1 MMKEF
6 APDRNLDLRVLQ
18 LDMMNLASVKAAA
31 TRFASEEIRLDL
43 LINNA
48 GVRKVDKCVGICLL
62 TASQIMGTPFA
73 TTRDGYE
80 SQWQVNYL
88 APFILT
94 HNLLPL
100 MLRTASETTDKTR
113 VRVVNLA
120 TEMTAMV
127 GPKSISLT
135 DVNLKD
141 ACGPTAPLYVKYSDF
156 TENILL
162 TVQIQTALLTF

>member
-1 MMKEF
+1 
-6 APDRNLDLRVLQ
+6 
-18 LDMMNLASVKAAA
+18 
-31 TRFASEEIRLDL
+31 
-43 LINNA
+43 
-48 GVRKVDKCVGICLL
+48 
-62 TASQIMGTPFA
+62 MGTPFE
-73 TTRDGYE
+73 TTKDGYE

-141 ACGPTAPLYVKYSDF
+141 ACGPTVPLYVKYSDF

>member
-1 MMKEF
+1 
-6 APDRNLDLRVLQ
+6 
-18 LDMMNLASVKAAA
+18 
-31 TRFASEEIRLDL
+31 
-43 LINNA
+43 
-48 GVRKVDKCVGICLL
+48 
-62 TASQIMGTPFA
+62 MGTPFE
-73 TTRDGYE
+73 TTKDGYE

-100 MLRTASETTDKTR
+100 MLRTASEATDKTR

-120 TEMTAMV
+120 TEMTSML

-141 ACGPTAPLYVKYSDF
+141 ACGPTAPLYVKYYDY
-156 TENILL
+156 TESTSL
-162 TVQIQTALLTF
+162 TIGTQTALLTFQARVNPSRKGAERPIQRTR